1 MASVM
6 QSLRRFLTAEEVPR
20 WFGLSIVLIY
30 LVGLGTIAQY
40 GMDHA
45 REGGVR
51 QVQRASLYA
60 IHLLADRLSRTV
72 STETIDRSV
81 RHQAALREFAA
92 VIPLR
97 WVRMVDGD
105 GSVVASSSE
114 RGRTDRPAAPV
125 RISTDAVLETWRI
138 AGLEVFS
145 VSGENDKFGE
155 LFVRV
160 RVSERPED
168 ASSVLTSDKVE
179 PEEAG
184 AESLWLE
191 AYLLPEPIRATGWA
205 GRAKTL
211 TTVLI
216 LLGALFVV
224 YRCLREQLRGVS
236 HIAQRLQL
244 PRERLEDDLHSL
256 RLADTM
262 GGVTT
267 IWNELI
273 DLTQRQAEAVLRADA
288 NRELSQAL
296 EKSGGGALAQAF
308 SALPDGIIYVT
319 EESRFDYVNS
329 SACRLLGW
337 KEEDIADQSLAT
349 AEGKGVAGKILDL
362 MRDAL
367 TADGSFEERSV
378 TLDASDDDASDH
390 TAYRVR
396 ILPLQR
402 AQHPGECVVLIRDVS
417 QQVRSEKAREEFI
430 TQVTHELRT
439 PLTNIRAYT
448 ETLSSGMFDDPKVIT
463 ECYNMITK
471 ETRRLSRLVEDVLS
485 ISQMEVG
492 NIDLQVSDVD
502 LKALLSEGIRDVR
515 GLSDEKN
522 IDIQLECPAKIE
534 PLQGDRDKLAVVMNN
549 LLGNAIKYTP
559 ENGQVIVTLHFAADT
574 AVVSVKDNGIGIAP
588 EDHDRIF
595 EKFQRADDREVLNQ
609 TGTGIGLFTARELVR
624 RHRGEIELVSEKGM
638 GSTFIIHLPHQVTR
652 AHKVTQNREEAS

>member
-1 MASVM
+1 MATVM

-30 LVGLGTIAQY
+30 LVGLGTVAQY

-51 QVQRASLYA
+51 QVQRATLYA
-60 IHLLADRLSRTV
+60 IHLLADRLTRTV

-92 VIPLR
+92 VMPLR
-97 WVRMVDGD
+97 WVRVIDGE
-105 GSVVASSSE
+105 GRVVASSSE
-114 RGRTDRPAAPV
+114 RGRTDRPAAPA
-125 RISTDAVLETWRI
+125 RISTEAVHETWGI
-138 AGLEVFS
+138 SGSEVFT
-145 VSGENDKFGE
+145 VSGENEASGD

-160 RVSERPED
+160 RISDRQEEASNELISEN
-168 ASSVLTSDKVE
+168 VE
-179 PEEAG
+179 STTAG

-191 AYLLPEPIRATGWA
+191 ARLDSEPIRATGWA
-205 GRAKTL
+205 GRANTL

-267 IWNELI
+267 VWNELI

-288 NRELSQAL
+288 NQELSRAL
-296 EKSGGGALAQAF
+296 EKSGGVALAQAF

-319 EESRFDYVNS
+319 EESCFEYVNT

-337 KEEDIADQSLAT
+337 KVEDIADQSLST
-349 AEGKGVAGKILDL
+349 AEGEGVAGTILDL

-378 TLDASDDDASDH
+378 TLDECDDDASGH
-390 TAYRVR
+390 TVYRVR

-417 QQVRSEKAREEFI
+417 QQVRAERAREEFI

-463 ECYNMITK
+463 ECYNVITK

-492 NIDLQVSDVD
+492 TIDLQVSDVD

-522 IDIQLECPAKIE
+522 IDIQLELPAKME

-559 ENGQVIVTLHFAADT
+559 EHGQILVTCNFAADT

-609 TGTGIGLFTARELVR
+609 TGTGIGLFTAREIVR
-624 RHRGEIELVSEKGM
+624 RHRGEIELVSEKGV
-638 GSTFIIHLPHQVTR
+638 GSTFIVHLPRQVTR
-652 AHKVTQNREEAS
+652 AHSATQNREET